1 MTDHS
6 HEDSDGL
13 ERVTSP
19 MQQYSTKQVGVGLAV
34 LAIGLLLTFVIPI
47 ALI

>member
-6 HEDSDGL
+6 HEDTGGL

-19 MQQYSTKQVGVGLAV
+19 MQQYSTKQVGLGLAL
-34 LAIGLLLTFVIPI
+34 LAIGLLLTFVLPI